1 MVSAGYHYHSNGGL
15 DVENRLLKKAHEF
28 VREKHKDQKRKF
40 TNLDYVVHLEE
51 TANILWDVNGTVEVD
66 DLIAALLHDSVEDTD
81 ATSKEIGQL
90 FGKVVMDLVMELTT
104 DVEAKYA
111 EGKAVYLT
119 KKINNMSKR
128 AFTIKLC
135 DRLSNVVDLDDKKIT
150 LDFIKHYV
158 KETNYIIKH
167 IDREVSEVQQI
178 LISRIKA
185 MLLYLELTYEV

>member
-1 MVSAGYHYHSNGGL
+1 
-15 DVENRLLKKAHEF
+15 
-28 VREKHKDQKRKF
+28 
-40 TNLDYVVHLEE
+40 
-51 TANILWDVNGTVEVD
+51 
-66 DLIAALLHDSVEDTD
+66 
-81 ATSKEIGQL
+81 
-90 FGKVVMDLVMELTT
+90 MELTT

-128 AFTIKLC
+128 ALTIKLC
-135 DRLSNVVDLDDKKIT
+135 DRLSNVVGLDDKKIT

>member
-1 MVSAGYHYHSNGGL
+1 MVSAGYHHHSNGGL

-178 LISRIKA
+178 LIDRIKA

>member
-90 FGKVVMDLVMELTT
+90 FGKVVMDIVMELTT

-128 AFTIKLC
+128 ALTIKLC
-135 DRLSNVVDLDDKKIT
+135 DRLSNVVGLDDKKIT

-178 LISRIKA
+178 LIDRIKA